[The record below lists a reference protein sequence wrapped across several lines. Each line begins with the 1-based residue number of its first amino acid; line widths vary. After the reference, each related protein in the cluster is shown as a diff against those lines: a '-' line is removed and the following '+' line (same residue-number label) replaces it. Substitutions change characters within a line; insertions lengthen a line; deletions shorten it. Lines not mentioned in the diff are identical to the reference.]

1 MKELQPTPH
10 SNNQGNL
17 GISGNS
23 SSAPTPAFTATADL
37 AAFVAQV
44 DSPSGYSVS
53 KIGVNASE
61 DAPIAT
67 ESSSLPV
74 LAPSGLQSNACIA
87 AASGTPLE
95 SFLRHVVAP
104 DGYSF
109 SREGIHFHGCD
120 KKGNPVEE
128 LVCRNHLGIAA
139 RSRDQ
144 VGENWAVRMMLLD
157 GEGELKEFLAPAETF
172 VDKSR
177 TATLFT
183 TLANL
188 GVLINPDAGS
198 QKRLLDYLYCS
209 LSRKG
214 LAKER
219 TISRLGFVS
228 LKDAPLAFVL
238 PSQILIASPLQ
249 EATSAQEKLSFR
261 ALYDVPALQA
271 YRSQGSLEDWKLVI
285 SAFSDNALIV
295 SSIAFG
301 LAGPFLSLIGEENC
315 GIHYYG
321 ATSSGKTTAAQAC
334 ASVAG
339 YPGNPANGA
348 QEASLFQTWNTTQNA
363 VELLFAPHSGMT
375 VTLDEVG
382 ANDSGIN
389 LYNTFSGLG
398 KSRMTETLGLHKQ
411 TTWSVMVVSTGEHG
425 CAEHIESTSV
435 GRVTEGASVRMMDIP
450 IADLH
455 EAAIALGAPSLPEKD
470 VLASQVT
477 ALQSGLCTNF
487 GTALPALVEALFD
500 YAQAENLDLKKHVKN
515 VLDKEHLDFLN
526 KLKEA
531 GHILAPPQMRAMR
544 RLVLAIIVGEA
555 ACKLN
560 IVPFTEDQLERA
572 IMAVALAW
580 LQTKKFV
587 PFEIKVAEALRD
599 TCMRHPNLLDK
610 DFTAQAGST
619 REGLPFLYQK
629 EKHRLVFTEQQLL
642 NASSQNNIRAV
653 VNALKKLNLLIL
665 SEGERRNAPKLSKE
679 YQAILG
685 CSRGYIVS
693 MALLDGYLGDSTP
706 GAIRTSVQLR
716 LQKRTSSN

>member
-1 MKELQPTPH
+1 MNHP
-10 SNNQGNL
+10 
-17 GISGNS
+17 S
-23 SSAPTPAFTATADL
+23 SSQVSAP
-37 AAFVAQV
+37 QC
-44 DSPSGYSVS
+44 
-53 KIGVNASE
+53 IGVSAPE
-61 DAPIAT
+61 DEPISTA
-67 ESSSLPV
+67 SSSLAV
-74 LAPSGLQSNACIA
+74 DALSGSQSGARTA
-87 AASGTPLE
+87 AASSTPLE
-95 SFLRHVVAP
+95 SFLRCVAAP

-109 SREGIHFHGCD
+109 SREGIHFHGVD
-120 KKGNPVEE
+120 KKGNPTEE
-128 LVCRNHLGIAA
+128 MVCRNHLGIAA
-139 RSRDQ
+139 RTRDHD
-144 VGENWAVRMMLLD
+144 GKNWAVRMMLLD
-157 GEGELKEFLAPAETF
+157 GEGELQESLIPAEVL
-172 VDKSR
+172 VDRAR
-177 TATLFT
+177 TGTLFT
-183 TLANL
+183 MLANL
-188 GVLINPDAGS
+188 GVLIHPDAAS

-209 LSRKG
+209 LSRQD

-228 LKDAPLAFVL
+228 LKNASLAFVL
-238 PSQILIASPLQ
+238 PSQILTASHLQ

-271 YRSQGSLEDWKLVI
+271 YRSQGSLEDWKQVI

-455 EAAIALGAPSLPEKD
+455 EVAIALGAPGLPEKD

-515 VLDKEHLDFLN
+515 ALDAEHLDFLN
-526 KLKEA
+526 RLKEA

-555 ACKLN
+555 ACNLN

-610 DFTAQAGST
+610 DFTTQAGST

-706 GAIRTSVQLR
+706 GAIRTSAQLR

>member
-1 MKELQPTPH
+1 MNHP
-10 SNNQGNL
+10 
-17 GISGNS
+17 S
-23 SSAPTPAFTATADL
+23 SPQVSAP
-37 AAFVAQV
+37 QC
-44 DSPSGYSVS
+44 
-53 KIGVNASE
+53 IGVSAPE
-61 DAPIAT
+61 DEPISTA
-67 ESSSLPV
+67 SSSLAV
-74 LAPSGLQSNACIA
+74 DALSGLQSGARTA

-95 SFLRHVVAP
+95 SFLRCVAAP
-104 DGYSF
+104 YGYSF
-109 SREGIHFHGCD
+109 SREGIHFHGVD
-120 KKGNPVEE
+120 KKGNPTEE
-128 LVCRNHLGIAA
+128 VICRNHLGIAA
-139 RSRDQ
+139 RTRDHD
-144 VGENWAVRMMLLD
+144 GKNWAVRMMLLD
-157 GEGELKEFLAPAETF
+157 GEGELQELLIPAEVL
-172 VDKSR
+172 VDKVR
-177 TATLFT
+177 TGTLFT
-183 TLANL
+183 MLAKL

-209 LSRKG
+209 LSRQD

-271 YRSQGSLEDWKLVI
+271 YRSQGSLEDWKRVV
-285 SAFSDNALIV
+285 SPFSDNALIV
-295 SSIAFG
+295 SSIVFG
-301 LAGPFLSLIGEENC
+301 LTGPFISLIGEENC
-315 GIHYYG
+315 GIHYFG

-363 VELLFAPHSGMT
+363 AELLFAPHSGMT

-382 ANDSGIN
+382 SNDAGIN

-425 CAEHIESTSV
+425 CAEHMESTSA
-435 GRVTEGASVRMMDIP
+435 GRITEGASVRMMDVP

-455 EAAIALGAPSLPEKD
+455 EAAIAFGAPSLPEKD

-487 GTALPALVEALFD
+487 GSALPALVKALFD
-500 YAQAENLDLKKHVKN
+500 YFQEENLDLRKLIKDELNTEHVN
-515 VLDKEHLDFLN
+515 FLDY
-526 KLKEA
+526 LKDA
-531 GHILAPPQMRAMR
+531 GYTLATPQMRAMR
-544 RLVLAIIVGEA
+544 RLVLALNIGEA
-555 ACKLN
+555 ACDLN
-560 IVPFTEDQLERA
+560 ILPFTKMQVLRA
-572 IMAVALAW
+572 VTSVAIAW
-580 LQTKKFV
+580 LRTKKFV

-599 TCMRHPNLLDK
+599 TCMRHSYLLDK
-610 DFTAQAGST
+610 DFKAQTGSS
-619 REGLPFLYQK
+619 RDGLPFLYQQD
-629 EKHRLVFTEQQLL
+629 KHRLIFTEQQLL
-642 NASSQNNIRAV
+642 NASNQNNIRAV

-716 LQKRTSSN
+716 LQKRMSSN